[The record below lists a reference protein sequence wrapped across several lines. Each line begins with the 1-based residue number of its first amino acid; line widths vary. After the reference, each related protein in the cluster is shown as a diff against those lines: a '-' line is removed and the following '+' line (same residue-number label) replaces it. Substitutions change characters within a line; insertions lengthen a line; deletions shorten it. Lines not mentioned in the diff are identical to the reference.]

1 MSEDFLTSLEECF
14 RDLPDPRVQGR
25 CDHKLIEMIIVAVC
39 AVICGADNW
48 VGVETF
54 GKAKLSWLKH
64 FLGLPKG
71 IPSHD
76 TFGRVF
82 ALLDAEAFQ
91 TSFVRWVQ
99 QVFRLSEGQVV
110 AIDGKTARRSH
121 DQTIGKDAIHLVS
134 AWATANGIVL
144 GQRKVDA
151 RSNEI
156 TAIPQLLKLL
166 NVTGCLVTVDAMGCQ
181 KDIAQAIRD
190 AKADYLLRVKDN
202 QGKLHQDLA
211 DGFAYADQVHFAN
224 MQHSYHQTVNQNQG
238 RIEIRQC
245 WAMADPVAFEYIRH
259 YDGWAD
265 LQTLVRVERERRFQ
279 GKVERDIAY
288 YISSRSHHAQALL
301 NATRHHWAI
310 ENSFHWVL
318 DVTFGEDD
326 SRIRTG
332 DSPQN
337 FAVLRHLALNIL
349 KQDQSTGS
357 LPQKRFKAALDDTF
371 LLRLLQHL

>member
-14 RDLPDPRVQGR
+14 QDLPDPRVQGR

-39 AVICGADNW
+39 AVMCGADNW

-54 GKAKLSWLKH
+54 GKAKLSWLKQ
-64 FLGLPKG
+64 FLGLPNG
-71 IPSHD
+71 IASHD

-82 ALLDAEAFQ
+82 AALDAEAFQ
-91 TSFVRWVQ
+91 TSFARWVQ

-134 AWATANGIVL
+134 AWASANGIVL

-151 RSNEI
+151 KSNEI

-166 NVTGCLVTVDAMGCQ
+166 NVTGCLITVDAMGCQ

-211 DGFAYADQVHFAN
+211 DWFTYADQVHFAN
-224 MQHSYHQTVNQNQG
+224 MQHSYHQTVNKNQG

-245 WAMADPVAFEYIRH
+245 WAIADPVAFEYIRH

-288 YISSRSHHAQALL
+288 YISSRSHDAPTLL

-371 LLRLLQHL
+371 LLHLLRHV